1 MFTSTAESYPGEH
14 MTLVD
19 MTGTSTIII
28 SNIDWTTVIAAIMGL
43 AIPLMLESLKPDPA
57 QGQVFWY
64 QP

>member
-1 MFTSTAESYPGEH
+1 